1 MRKLFFSNGS
11 PFARKV
17 RIVLHEKGLDYERD
31 VQDRVRPVE
40 EIASLNPALA
50 VPVLVDRGLTLS
62 DGDLTLFDSDLILA
76 YLFET
81 YPENA
86 PDAPRDP
93 PLAPW
98 MARPERRW
106 EDARTLAA
114 IRAFAD
120 SAVNLRLMGRDGVT
134 PETSA
139 YMARQAARVQRC
151 LDWLE
156 ARAAPE
162 GFAPGWFS
170 AMDIAFICP
179 VAFGE
184 RRGVLEWRGRPRLE
198 ALFDRLQARPSVAA
212 TPVDGVPPKE
222 G

>member
-50 VPVLVDRGLTLS
+50 VPVLVDRGLTL
-62 DGDLTLFDSDLILA
+62 FDSDLILA

-86 PDAPRDP
+86 TDAPRDP
-93 PLAPW
+93 SLAPW

-120 SAVNLRLMGRDGVT
+120 SVVNLRLMGRDGVT

-139 YMARQAARVQRC
+139 YMARQAAR
-151 LDWLE
+151 
-156 ARAAPE
+156 A
-162 GFAPGWFS
+162 
-170 AMDIAFICP
+170 
-179 VAFGE
+179 
-184 RRGVLEWRGRPRLE
+184 PRL
-198 ALFDRLQARPSVAA
+198 FDWPEARPSVAA
-212 TPVDGVPPKE
+212 TPVDGAPLE

>member
-50 VPVLVDRGLTLS
+50 VPVLVDG
-62 DGDLTLFDSDLILA
+62 GLTLFDSDLILA

-106 EDARTLAA
+106 EDAGTLAA

-120 SAVNLRLMGRDGVT
+120 SVVNLRLMGRDGVT

-139 YMARQAARVQRC
+139 YMARQAAPAQRC
-151 LDWLE
+151 LDRLE

-162 GFAPGWFS
+162 GFAPGRFS
-170 AMDIAFICP
+170 AMDVAFLCP
-179 VAFGE
+179 VAFAE
-184 RRGVLEWRGRPRLE
+184 KRGVLERRSRPRLE

-212 TPVDGVPPKE
+212 PPVDGAPPPK